1 MSIVFIM
8 AKNRA
13 DFADFK
19 NPDTLIGFGV
29 SVEGTLETE
38 GDIQIN
44 GKFKGQIV
52 SGGDVIIGDSAEIK
66 SDIDAQNVYVAGEV
80 QGEIRA
86 REKLEILETGRVLG
100 NVESSALSIEPGGIL
115 KGKSAM
121 LETEEATPSTTPT
134 YEVEEE
140 ETAERGE

>member
-1 MSIVFIM
+1 V
-8 AKNRA
+8 AKHRA

-29 SVEGTLETE
+29 SVEGTLEAE
-38 GDIQIN
+38 GDVQIN
-44 GKFKGQIV
+44 GKFKGRITTN
-52 SGGDVIIGDSAEIK
+52 GDVIIGDGAEIR

-80 QGEIRA
+80 HGDILAQ
-86 REKLEILETGRVLG
+86 EKLEILETGRVLG

-115 KGKSAM
+115 KGKSSM
-121 LETEEATPSTTPT
+121 LETSESTPSTTPT

-140 ETAERGE
+140 GEEG